1 MIALQEGIIGNQI
14 NRREAL
20 KTTAGVLLAGTGI
33 SVNRTSAAKRADGS
47 TLTNAMHKPI
57 KPPKLVP
64 QDTVGIVS
72 PASAFFTINEPAFQR
87 GVAYLEKA
95 GLHVQVAPHTLD
107 QRQYLNPP
115 AQRRAED
122 LNQMFADPKIKAI
135 FCLSGGSGVNAVLP
149 LLDWEQIER
158 SPKVVMGYSAITAL
172 LIGLYAKVG
181 LATFHGPMILNGF
194 SEYPQPFAYTWQG
207 IEQILFKTEPVGTLK
222 PPAQWTDAYTS
233 EDQSRAMKT
242 NPGWRWL
249 REGKANGRL
258 IGGNLSIMLTLVG
271 TPYWAPLRGAILCLE
286 EVNFG
291 DGLLRK
297 VDESLAQCQQ
307 IGLFDQIAGL
317 VIGKVN
323 ELSEAE
329 EKLFES
335 LIVEYTAGS
344 QFPILTGVDFG
355 HTAPQLTL
363 PIGIQASLDSQQDRF
378 SINEVAVR

>member
-1 MIALQEGIIGNQI
+1 MHKI

-20 KTTAGVLLAGTGI
+20 KVTAGALLAGAGI
-33 SVNRTSAAKRADGS
+33 SANRPSEAESADGS
-47 TLTNAMHKPI
+47 TSINAMHKPI

-72 PASAFFTINEPAFQR
+72 SASAFFPIHESALQR
-87 GVAYLEKA
+87 GIAYLEKV
-95 GLHVQVAPHTLD
+95 GLHVQIAPHTLD
-107 QRQYLNPP
+107 QRQHLNPP
-115 AQRRAED
+115 AQHRAED

-149 LLDWEQIER
+149 LLDWEQIEK
-158 SPKVVMGYSAITAL
+158 SPKIVMGYSAITAL

-181 LATFHGPMILNGF
+181 LVTFHGPMILNGF
-194 SEYPQPFAYTWQG
+194 SEYPQPFPYTWQSL
-207 IEQILFKTEPVGTLK
+207 EQMLFKAEPVGILN
-222 PPAQWTDAYTS
+222 PPTQWTDAYTS
-233 EDQSRAMKT
+233 EDQPRAMKT
-242 NPGWRWL
+242 NPGWQWL
-249 REGKANGRL
+249 REGKAIGQL
-258 IGGNLSIMLTLVG
+258 LGGNLSVMLTLVG
-271 TPYWAPLRGAILCLE
+271 TPYLPSFRGAILYFE

-291 DGLLRK
+291 SGLLRK

-307 IGLFDQIAGL
+307 MGLFDQIAGL

-323 ELSEAE
+323 ELSEEE

-335 LIVEYTAGS
+335 LILEYTTGS
-344 QFPILTGVDFG
+344 QFPILKGVDFG

-378 SINEVAVR
+378 SVDEAAVR

>member
-1 MIALQEGIIGNQI
+1 MNQI

-20 KTTAGVLLAGTGI
+20 KVTASVLLAGTGI
-33 SVNRTSAAKRADGS
+33 SANRPSAAKRADSS
-47 TLTNAMHKPI
+47 TSTNAMHKPI

-87 GVAYLEKA
+87 GIAYLEGA
-95 GLHVQVAPHTLD
+95 GLRVQVAPHTLD
-107 QRQYLNPP
+107 QRQHLNPP
-115 AQRRAED
+115 TQHRAED

-149 LLDWEQIER
+149 LLDWGQIER

-194 SEYPQPFAYTWQG
+194 SEYPQPFAYTWQSV
-207 IEQILFKTEPVGTLK
+207 EQVLFKAEPVGTLK
-222 PPAQWTDAYTS
+222 PPAQWTDAYPS
-233 EDQSRAMKT
+233 EDQPRAMKT

-249 REGKANGRL
+249 REGKASGRL

-297 VDESLAQCQQ
+297 VDKSLAQCQQ
-307 IGLFDQIAGL
+307 MGLFDQIAGL

-323 ELSEAE
+323 ELSEEE

-335 LIVEYTAGS
+335 LILEYTAGS

-363 PIGIQASLDSQQDRF
+363 PIGIQASLNSQQDRF
-378 SINEVAVR
+378 SIDEAAVR

>member
-1 MIALQEGIIGNQI
+1 MNKI

-20 KTTAGVLLAGTGI
+20 KVTAGALLAGTGI
-33 SVNRTSAAKRADGS
+33 STNRPSAAKSADGS
-47 TLTNAMHKPI
+47 TSINAMHKPI

-72 PASAFFTINEPAFQR
+72 PASAFFTIHESALQR
-87 GVAYLEKA
+87 GVAYLEQA
-95 GLHVQVAPHTLD
+95 GLHVQLAPHTLD

-115 AQRRAED
+115 VQHRAED

-135 FCLSGGSGVNAVLP
+135 FCLSGGSGVNAVLS

-158 SPKVVMGYSAITAL
+158 SPKIVMGYSAITAL
-172 LIGLYAKVG
+172 LIGLYAKAG
-181 LATFHGPMILNGF
+181 LVTFHGPMILNGF

-207 IEQILFKTEPVGTLK
+207 VEQILFKTEQVGALK

-233 EDQSRAMKT
+233 EGQPRAMKT
-242 NPGWRWL
+242 NPGWHWL
-249 REGKANGRL
+249 REGKASGRL
-258 IGGNLSIMLTLVG
+258 IGGNLSVMLTLVG
-271 TPYWAPLRGAILCLE
+271 TPYWAPLQGAILCFE

-291 DGLLRK
+291 NGLLRK

-307 IGLFDQIAGL
+307 IGLFNQIAGL

-335 LIVEYTAGS
+335 LILEYTAGS

-378 SINEVAVR
+378 SVDEGAVW

>member
-1 MIALQEGIIGNQI
+1 MNQI

-20 KTTAGVLLAGTGI
+20 KVTASVLLAGTGI
-33 SVNRTSAAKRADGS
+33 SANRPSAAKRADSS
-47 TLTNAMHKPI
+47 TSTNAMHKPI

-87 GVAYLEKA
+87 GIAYLEGA
-95 GLHVQVAPHTLD
+95 GLRVQVAPHTLD
-107 QRQYLNPP
+107 QRQHLNPP
-115 AQRRAED
+115 TQHRAED

-149 LLDWEQIER
+149 LLDWGQIER
-158 SPKVVMGYSAITAL
+158 SPKIVMGYSAITAL

-181 LATFHGPMILNGF
+181 LATFHGPMMLNGF

-207 IEQILFKTEPVGTLK
+207 VEQVLFKTEPVGTLK
-222 PPAQWTDAYTS
+222 PPAQWTDTCYTS
-233 EDQSRAMKT
+233 EDQPRAMKT

-249 REGKANGRL
+249 REGKASGRL

-271 TPYWAPLRGAILCLE
+271 TPYWAPLRGAILYLE
-286 EVNFG
+286 EVNYG
-291 DGLLRK
+291 SGLLREF
-297 VDESLAQCQQ
+297 DELLAQCQQ
-307 IGLFDQIAGL
+307 MGLFDQIAGL

-323 ELSEAE
+323 ELSEEE

-335 LIVEYTAGS
+335 LILEYTAGS

-363 PIGIQASLDSQQDRF
+363 PIGIQASLNSQQDRF
-378 SINEVAVR
+378 SINEAAVR

>member
-1 MIALQEGIIGNQI
+1 MTKI

-20 KTTAGVLLAGTGI
+20 KVTASALLAGTGV
-33 SVNRTSAAKRADGS
+33 STNRPSAAKLVDDS
-47 TLTNAMHKPI
+47 TSINPMCKPI
-57 KPPKLVP
+57 KPPKLDP

-72 PASAFFTINEPAFQR
+72 PAMSFFTVHESALQR

-95 GLHVQVAPHTLD
+95 GLHVQLAPHTLD
-107 QRQYLNPP
+107 QRQHLNPP
-115 AQRRAED
+115 AQHRAED

-158 SPKVVMGYSAITAL
+158 SPKIVMGYSAITAL

-181 LATFHGPMILNGF
+181 LVTFHGPMILNGF
-194 SEYPQPFAYTWQG
+194 SEYPQPFAYTWAG
-207 IEQILFKTEPVGTLK
+207 LEQVLFKPEPVGTLK

-233 EDQSRAMKT
+233 EDQPRAMKT

-249 REGKANGRL
+249 RKGKASGPV
-258 IGGNLSIMLTLVG
+258 IGGNLSVILTLAG
-271 TPYWAPLRGAILCLE
+271 TPYWEPLRGAILCIE

-307 IGLFDQIAGL
+307 MGLFDQVAGL

-323 ELSEAE
+323 ELSAEE

-335 LIVEYTAGS
+335 LILEYTAGS

-355 HTAPQLTL
+355 HTVPQLTL

-378 SINEVAVR
+378 SINEAAVS

>member
-1 MIALQEGIIGNQI
+1 MNKI

-20 KTTAGVLLAGTGI
+20 KVTAGALLAGTGI
-33 SVNRTSAAKRADGS
+33 SVNRPSAAKYADGS
-47 TLTNAMHKPI
+47 TSINARHKPI

-72 PASAFFTINEPAFQR
+72 PASAFFTIHESALQR
-87 GVAYLEKA
+87 GVTYLEKT
-95 GLHVQVAPHTLD
+95 GLHVQLAPHTLD
-107 QRQYLNPP
+107 RRQHLNPP
-115 AQRRAED
+115 VQHRAED

-149 LLDWEQIER
+149 LLDWEQIEK
-158 SPKVVMGYSAITAL
+158 SPKIVMGYSAITAL

-181 LATFHGPMILNGF
+181 LVTFHGPMILNGF
-194 SEYPQPFAYTWQG
+194 SEYPQPFAYTWQTV
-207 IEQILFKTEPVGTLK
+207 EQALFKAEPVGILNL
-222 PPAQWTDAYTS
+222 PAQWTDAYTT
-233 EDQSRAMKT
+233 EDRPRAMKT
-242 NPGWRWL
+242 NPGWHWL
-249 REGKANGRL
+249 REGKASGPL
-258 IGGNLSIMLTLVG
+258 IGGNLSVMLTLVG
-271 TPYWAPLRGAILCLE
+271 TPYWLPLRDAILCLE

-291 DGLLRK
+291 NGLLRK

-307 IGLFDQIAGL
+307 IGMFDQIAGL

-323 ELSEAE
+323 ELSEEE
-329 EKLFES
+329 EKLLES
-335 LIVEYTAGS
+335 LILEYTAGS

-378 SINEVAVR
+378 SINEAAVR

>member
-1 MIALQEGIIGNQI
+1 MHKI
-14 NRREAL
+14 NRRDAL
-20 KTTAGVLLAGTGI
+20 KVTAGALLVGTGI
-33 SVNRTSAAKRADGS
+33 SASHPSAAQSADGS
-47 TLTNAMHKPI
+47 TSINVMRKPI

-72 PASAFFTINEPAFQR
+72 TASAFFPIHESALQR
-87 GVAYLEKA
+87 GIAYLEKA
-95 GLHVQVAPHTLD
+95 GLHVRLAQHTLN
-107 QRQYLNPP
+107 QRQHLNPP
-115 AQRRAED
+115 AIHRAED

-149 LLDWEQIER
+149 LLDWKQIEK

-181 LATFHGPMILNGF
+181 LITFHGPMILNGF
-194 SEYPQPFAYTWQG
+194 SEYPQPFAYTWEG
-207 IEQILFKTEPVGTLK
+207 VEQVLFKTEPVGALK

-233 EDQSRAMKT
+233 EDQPRAMKT

-249 REGKANGRL
+249 REGKASGPT
-258 IGGNLSIMLTLVG
+258 IAGNLSVMLTLVG
-271 TPYWAPLRGAILCLE
+271 TPYWVPFRGAILCFE

-291 DGLLRK
+291 SGLLRK

-307 IGLFDQIAGL
+307 MGLFDQIAGL

-323 ELSEAE
+323 ELSEEE

-335 LIVEYTAGS
+335 LILEYTAGS

-378 SINEVAVR
+378 SIDEAAVR

>member
-1 MIALQEGIIGNQI
+1 MNKI
-14 NRREAL
+14 NRRQAL
-20 KTTAGVLLAGTGI
+20 KVTAGALLAGPGI
-33 SVNRTSAAKRADGS
+33 SANRPPKAESADGS
-47 TLTNAMHKPI
+47 TSPKAMRRPI
-57 KPPKLVP
+57 KPPKLVA

-72 PASAFFTINEPAFQR
+72 PASAFFMAHESALQR
-87 GVAYLEKA
+87 AVAHLEKA
-95 GLHVQVAPHTLD
+95 GLWVQLAPHTLD
-107 QRQYLNPP
+107 QRQHLNPP
-115 AQRRAED
+115 AQHRAED
-122 LNQMFADPKIKAI
+122 LNQMFADPKVKAI
-135 FCLSGGSGVNAVLP
+135 FCLSGGSGVNAILP
-149 LLDWEQIER
+149 LLDWEQIEK

-181 LATFHGPMILNGF
+181 LVTFHGPMILNGF

-207 IEQILFKTEPVGTLK
+207 VEQVLFKTEPVGALK

-233 EDQSRAMKT
+233 EDQPRAMKT

-249 REGKANGRL
+249 RQGKGSGPV
-258 IGGNLSIMLTLVG
+258 IGGNLSVMLTLVG
-271 TPYWAPLRGAILCLE
+271 TPYRAPFRGAILCLE

-291 DGLLRK
+291 SGLLRK
-297 VDESLAQCQQ
+297 VDESLAQYQQ
-307 IGLFDQIAGL
+307 MGLFDQIAGL

-335 LIVEYTAGS
+335 LILEYTAGS

-363 PIGIQASLDSQQDRF
+363 PIGIQASLDSQQNRF
-378 SINEVAVR
+378 SIDEAAVW

>member
-1 MIALQEGIIGNQI
+1 MNKI

-20 KTTAGVLLAGTGI
+20 KVTAGVLLAGTGI
-33 SVNRTSAAKRADGS
+33 SANRPSAAKRIDDS
-47 TLTNAMHKPI
+47 TSINAMHKPI
-57 KPPKLVP
+57 KPPKLVA

-72 PASAFFTINEPAFQR
+72 PASAFFAINEPAFQR

-107 QRQYLNPP
+107 QRQHLNPP
-115 AQRRAED
+115 VQHRAED

-135 FCLSGGSGVNAVLP
+135 FCLSGGSGVNAILP
-149 LLDWEQIER
+149 LLDWKQIER
-158 SPKVVMGYSAITAL
+158 SPKIVMGYSAITAL

-181 LATFHGPMILNGF
+181 LVTFHGPMILNGF

-207 IEQILFKTEPVGTLK
+207 LEQVLFKTEPVGTLK

-233 EDQSRAMKT
+233 EDQPRAMKT
-242 NPGWRWL
+242 NPGWHWL
-249 REGKANGRL
+249 REGKASGPL
-258 IGGNLSIMLTLVG
+258 IGGNLSVMLTLIG
-271 TPYWAPLRGAILCLE
+271 TPYWAPLRGALLCFE

-307 IGLFDQIAGL
+307 TGLFDQIAGL
-317 VIGKVN
+317 VIGKIN
-323 ELSEAE
+323 ELSEEE

-335 LIVEYTAGS
+335 LILEYTAGS

-363 PIGIQASLDSQQDRF
+363 PIGIQAFLDSQQDRF
-378 SINEVAVR
+378 SINEAAVQ

>member
-1 MIALQEGIIGNQI
+1 MNKIS
-14 NRREAL
+14 RREAL
-20 KTTAGVLLAGTGI
+20 RVTAGALLAGAGI
-33 SVNRTSAAKRADGS
+33 SVPPPSAAKSADGS
-47 TLTNAMHKPI
+47 TSINAMPKPI
-57 KPPKLVP
+57 KPAKLVP

-72 PASAFFTINEPAFQR
+72 PAMSFFPIHESALQR
-87 GVAYLEKA
+87 GVAYLEKI
-95 GLHVQVAPHTLD
+95 GLRVQLAPHTLD

-115 AQRRAED
+115 ARHRADD
-122 LNQMFADPKIKAI
+122 LNQMFADRKIKAI

-149 LLDWEQIER
+149 LLDWKQIEK
-158 SPKVVMGYSAITAL
+158 SPKIVMGYSAITAL

-181 LATFHGPMILNGF
+181 LVTFHGPMILNGF

-207 IEQILFKTEPVGTLK
+207 LEQMLFETEPVGALK
-222 PPAQWTDAYTS
+222 PPAQWTDAYTN
-233 EDQSRAMKT
+233 EDEPRAMQT

-249 REGKANGRL
+249 REGKASGPV
-258 IGGNLSIMLTLVG
+258 IGGNLSVMLTLVG
-271 TPYWAPLRGAILCLE
+271 TPYWAPLRGAIWCVE

-291 DGLLRK
+291 NGLLRK

-307 IGLFDQIAGL
+307 IGLFNQIAGL

-323 ELSEAE
+323 ELSEEE

-335 LIVEYTAGS
+335 LILEYTAGS

-363 PIGIQASLDSQQDRF
+363 PIGIQASLNSQGDPF
-378 SINEVAVR
+378 SIDEAAVR

>member
-1 MIALQEGIIGNQI
+1 MNKI

-20 KTTAGVLLAGTGI
+20 KVTAGTLLAGTGI
-33 SVNRTSAAKRADGS
+33 AANRPSEAKRAQDS
-47 TLTNAMHKPI
+47 TSINPTRKPI
-57 KPPKLVP
+57 KPPKLAP

-72 PASAFFTINEPAFQR
+72 PAMSFFTVHESALQR
-87 GVAYLEKA
+87 GVAYLEKV
-95 GLHVQVAPHTLD
+95 GLRVQLAPHTLD
-107 QRQYLNPP
+107 QRQHLNPP
-115 AQRRAED
+115 SQHRAED

-135 FCLSGGSGVNAVLP
+135 FCLSGGSGVNAILP

-158 SPKVVMGYSAITAL
+158 SPKIVMGYSAITAL

-181 LATFHGPMILNGF
+181 LVTFHGPMILDGF
-194 SEYPQPFAYTWQG
+194 SEYPQPFAYTRQG

-222 PPAQWTDAYTS
+222 PPVQWTDAYTS
-233 EDQSRAMKT
+233 EEQPRAMKT

-249 REGKANGRL
+249 REGKASGRL
-258 IGGNLSIMLTLVG
+258 LGGNLSVMLTLIG
-271 TPYWAPLRGAILCLE
+271 TPYWSPLRGAILCIE

-291 DGLLRK
+291 SGLLRK

-307 IGLFDQIAGL
+307 MGLFDQIAGL

-323 ELSEAE
+323 ELSKE
-329 EKLFES
+329 EETLFES
-335 LIVEYTAGS
+335 LILEYTAGS

-378 SINEVAVR
+378 SIDEAAVS

>member
-1 MIALQEGIIGNQI
+1 MNKI

-20 KTTAGVLLAGTGI
+20 KGTAGVLLAGTGI
-33 SVNRTSAAKRADGS
+33 SASPPSDAQSADDSTSINTTRT
-47 TLTNAMHKPI
+47 PI

-72 PASAFFTINEPAFQR
+72 PASSFFPVHESALQR
-87 GVAYLEKA
+87 GIAYLERV
-95 GLHVQVAPHTLD
+95 GLRVQLAPHALN
-107 QRQYLNPP
+107 QRQHLNPP
-115 AQRRAED
+115 ARHRAED

-135 FCLSGGSGVNAVLP
+135 FCLSGGSGVNAILP
-149 LLDWEQIER
+149 LLDWKQIEK

-172 LIGLYAKVG
+172 LIGLYAKAG
-181 LATFHGPMILNGF
+181 LVTFHGPMILNGF
-194 SEYPQPFAYTWQG
+194 SEYPQPFAYTWRG
-207 IEQILFKTEPVGTLK
+207 VEQVLFKTEPVGALK
-222 PPAQWTDAYTS
+222 PPAQWTDAYTT
-233 EDQSRAMKT
+233 EDQPRAMKT

-249 REGKANGRL
+249 REGKASGPA
-258 IGGNLSIMLTLVG
+258 ICGNLSVILTLVG
-271 TPYWAPLRGAILCLE
+271 TPYSPPFRGAILCLE

-291 DGLLRK
+291 SGLLRK

-307 IGLFDQIAGL
+307 MGLFDQIAGL

-335 LIVEYTAGS
+335 LILEYTAGS

-378 SINEVAVR
+378 SIDEAAVR

>member
-1 MIALQEGIIGNQI
+1 MNKI

-20 KTTAGVLLAGTGI
+20 KVTAGALLAGAGI
-33 SVNRTSAAKRADGS
+33 SVNRPSAAKYADGS
-47 TLTNAMHKPI
+47 TSINAMHKPI

-72 PASAFFTINEPAFQR
+72 PASAFFTIHESALQR
-87 GVAYLEKA
+87 GVTYLEKT
-95 GLHVQVAPHTLD
+95 GLHVQLAPHMLD
-107 QRQYLNPP
+107 RRQHLNPP
-115 AQRRAED
+115 VQHRAED

-149 LLDWEQIER
+149 LLDWEQIEK
-158 SPKVVMGYSAITAL
+158 SPKIVMGYSAITAL
-172 LIGLYAKVG
+172 LLGLYAKVG
-181 LATFHGPMILNGF
+181 LVTFHGPMILNGF
-194 SEYPQPFAYTWQG
+194 SEYPQPFAYTWQAV
-207 IEQILFKTEPVGTLK
+207 EQALFKAEPVGILNL
-222 PPAQWTDAYTS
+222 PAQWTDAYTT
-233 EDQSRAMKT
+233 EDQPRAMKT
-242 NPGWRWL
+242 NPGWHWL
-249 REGKANGRL
+249 REGKASGPL
-258 IGGNLSIMLTLVG
+258 IGGNLSVMLTLVS
-271 TPYWAPLRGAILCLE
+271 TPYWVPLRGAILCLE

-291 DGLLRK
+291 SGLLRK

-323 ELSEAE
+323 ELSEEE
-329 EKLFES
+329 EKLLES
-335 LIVEYTAGS
+335 LILEYTAGF

-378 SINEVAVR
+378 GINEAAVR

>member
-1 MIALQEGIIGNQI
+1 MNEI

-20 KTTAGVLLAGTGI
+20 KVTASALLAGTGI
-33 SVNRTSAAKRADGS
+33 SANRPSEAESTDGS
-47 TLTNAMHKPI
+47 NSINAMHKPI

-72 PASAFFTINEPAFQR
+72 PASAFFTIHESALQR
-87 GVAYLEKA
+87 GVAYLEQT
-95 GLHVQVAPHTLD
+95 GLHVQIAPHTLD
-107 QRQYLNPP
+107 QRQHLNPP
-115 AQRRAED
+115 AQHRAED

-149 LLDWEQIER
+149 LLAWDQIEG
-158 SPKVVMGYSAITAL
+158 SPKIVMGYSAITAL
-172 LIGLYAKVG
+172 LIGLYTKVG
-181 LATFHGPMILNGF
+181 LVTFHGPMILNGF
-194 SEYPQPFAYTWQG
+194 SEYPQPFAYTWQSV
-207 IEQILFKTEPVGTLK
+207 EQILFKTEPAGILK

-233 EDQSRAMKT
+233 EDQPRAMKT

-249 REGKANGRL
+249 REGKASGQL
-258 IGGNLSIMLTLVG
+258 LGGNLSVMLTLVG
-271 TPYWAPLRGAILCLE
+271 TPYLPPLRGAIVCFE

-291 DGLLRK
+291 SGLLRK

-307 IGLFDQIAGL
+307 MGLFDQIAGL

-323 ELSEAE
+323 ELSEEE

-335 LIVEYTAGS
+335 LILEYTAGS

-363 PIGIQASLDSQQDRF
+363 PIGIQATLDSQQDRF
-378 SINEVAVR
+378 SVDGAAVR

>member
-1 MIALQEGIIGNQI
+1 MNKI

-20 KTTAGVLLAGTGI
+20 KVTAGVLLAGAGI
-33 SVNRTSAAKRADGS
+33 STNRPSAAKRADGS
-47 TLTNAMHKPI
+47 TSISAMHQPI
-57 KPPKLVP
+57 KPPKLVT

-87 GVAYLEKA
+87 GVAYLEQA
-95 GLHVQVAPHTLD
+95 GLRVQLAPHTLD
-107 QRQYLNPP
+107 QRQHLSPP
-115 AQRRAED
+115 AQHRAED

-172 LIGLYAKVG
+172 LIALYAKVG
-181 LATFHGPMILNGF
+181 LVTFHGPMILNGF

-207 IEQILFKTEPVGTLK
+207 VEQMLFRAEPVGTLK
-222 PPAQWTDAYTS
+222 PPAQWTDTYTS
-233 EDQSRAMKT
+233 EDQPRAMKR

-249 REGKANGRL
+249 REGKASGRL
-258 IGGNLSIMLTLVG
+258 IGGNLDTMLTLVG
-271 TPYWAPLRGAILCLE
+271 TPYLPPLQGTLLCLE
-286 EVNFG
+286 QVNFG
-291 DGLLRK
+291 DGQLLRK

-307 IGLFDQIAGL
+307 MGLFNQIAGL

-323 ELSEAE
+323 ELSEGE
-329 EKLFES
+329 ERLFES
-335 LIVEYTAGS
+335 LILEYTAGS

-363 PIGIQASLDSQQDRF
+363 PIGIQASFDSQQDRF
-378 SINEVAVR
+378 SVDEAAIR

>member
-1 MIALQEGIIGNQI
+1 MNKI

-20 KTTAGVLLAGTGI
+20 KVTAGALLAGTGI
-33 SVNRTSAAKRADGS
+33 SANRSSAAKHVDDS
-47 TLTNAMHKPI
+47 TSINPMHKPI

-72 PASAFFTINEPAFQR
+72 PAMSFFTAHESALQR
-87 GVAYLEKA
+87 GAAYLEGA

-107 QRQYLNPP
+107 QRQHLNPP
-115 AQRRAED
+115 PQHRAED

-158 SPKVVMGYSAITAL
+158 SPKIVMGYSAITAL

-181 LATFHGPMILNGF
+181 LVTFHGPMILNGF
-194 SEYPQPFAYTWQG
+194 SEYPQPFAYTRQG

-233 EDQSRAMKT
+233 EDQPRAMKT

-249 REGKANGRL
+249 RQGKANGPL
-258 IGGNLSIMLTLVG
+258 IGGNLSVLLTLVG
-271 TPYWAPLRGAILCLE
+271 TPYWAPLQGTILCIE

-291 DGLLRK
+291 SGLLRK

-307 IGLFDQIAGL
+307 MGLFGQIAGL

-323 ELSEAE
+323 ELSEEE

-335 LIVEYTAGS
+335 LILDYTAGS

-363 PIGIQASLDSQQDRF
+363 PIGIQASLDSQQDLF
-378 SINEVAVR
+378 SIDEAAVW

>member
-1 MIALQEGIIGNQI
+1 MDKI

-20 KTTAGVLLAGTGI
+20 KGTAGVLLAGVGI
-33 SVNRTSAAKRADGS
+33 SANRAPEAESADGS
-47 TLTNAMHKPI
+47 TSHDTMHTFI
-57 KPPKLVP
+57 KPPKLVS

-72 PASAFFTINEPAFQR
+72 PASAFFPIHESALQR
-87 GVAYLEKA
+87 AIAHLEKA
-95 GLHVQVAPHTLD
+95 GLRVQVAPHTLD
-107 QRQYLNPP
+107 QRQHLNPP
-115 AQRRAED
+115 TQRRAED

-149 LLDWEQIER
+149 LLDWEQIES

-172 LIGLYAKVG
+172 LIGLYAKIG
-181 LATFHGPMILNGF
+181 LVTFHGPMILNGF

-207 IEQILFKTEPVGTLK
+207 VEQVLFKTEPVGALK

-233 EDQSRAMKT
+233 EDQPRAMKT

-249 REGKANGRL
+249 RTGKADGRL
-258 IGGNLSIMLTLVG
+258 IGGNLSVMLTLVG
-271 TPYWAPLRGAILCLE
+271 TPYWSPVQGAILCFE

-307 IGLFDQIAGL
+307 MRLFDQIAGL

-323 ELSEAE
+323 ELSKE
-329 EKLFES
+329 EEQLFES
-335 LIVEYTAGS
+335 LILEYTAGS

-363 PIGIQASLDSQQDRF
+363 PIGVQASLNSGQDRF
-378 SINEVAVR
+378 SIDEAAVS

>member
-1 MIALQEGIIGNQI
+1 VHKI
-14 NRREAL
+14 NRRDAL
-20 KTTAGVLLAGTGI
+20 KVTAGALLAGTGI
-33 SVNRTSAAKRADGS
+33 SVSHPSAAQSVDGS
-47 TLTNAMHKPI
+47 TSINPMHEPI

-72 PASAFFTINEPAFQR
+72 PASSFFPIHESALQR

-95 GLHVQVAPHTLD
+95 GLHVQLAPHTLD
-107 QRQYLNPP
+107 QRQHLNPP
-115 AQRRAED
+115 AQHRAED

-149 LLDWEQIER
+149 LLDWKQIEK

-181 LATFHGPMILNGF
+181 LITFHGPMILNGF
-194 SEYPQPFAYTWQG
+194 SEYPQPFAYTWEG
-207 IEQILFKTEPVGTLK
+207 VEQVLFKTEPVGALK
-222 PPAQWTDAYTS
+222 PPAQWTDTYTS
-233 EDQSRAMKT
+233 EDQPRAMKT

-249 REGKANGRL
+249 RAGKASGPT
-258 IGGNLSIMLTLVG
+258 IAGNLSVMLTLAS
-271 TPYWAPLRGAILCLE
+271 TPYWVPLRGAILCFE

-291 DGLLRK
+291 SGLLRK

-307 IGLFDQIAGL
+307 MGLFDQIAGL

-323 ELSEAE
+323 ELSEEE

-335 LIVEYTAGS
+335 LILEYTAGS

-363 PIGIQASLDSQQDRF
+363 PIGIQASLDSGQDRF
-378 SINEVAVR
+378 SIDEAAVR

>member
-1 MIALQEGIIGNQI
+1 MNQI

-20 KTTAGVLLAGTGI
+20 KVTASVLLAGTGI
-33 SVNRTSAAKRADGS
+33 SANRPSEAKGADNSTS
-47 TLTNAMHKPI
+47 TNAMHKLI
-57 KPPKLVP
+57 KPPKLAP

-87 GVAYLEKA
+87 WIAYLEGA
-95 GLHVQVAPHTLD
+95 GLRVQVAPHTLD
-107 QRQYLNPP
+107 QRQHLNPP
-115 AQRRAED
+115 TQHRAED

-149 LLDWEQIER
+149 LLDWGQIEK
-158 SPKVVMGYSAITAL
+158 SPKIVMGYSAITAL

-181 LATFHGPMILNGF
+181 LVTFHGPMILNGF
-194 SEYPQPFAYTWQG
+194 SEYPQPFAYTCQG
-207 IEQILFKTEPVGTLK
+207 VEQTLFKIESVGTLK

-233 EDQSRAMKT
+233 EDQPRAMKT

-249 REGKANGRL
+249 REGKASGRL
-258 IGGNLSIMLTLVG
+258 IGGNLSIMLTLGG

-286 EVNFG
+286 EANFG

-307 IGLFDQIAGL
+307 MGLFDQIAGL

-323 ELSEAE
+323 ELSEEE
-329 EKLFES
+329 EKLLES
-335 LIVEYTAGS
+335 LILEYTAGS

-363 PIGIQASLDSQQDRF
+363 PIGIQTSLDSQQDRF
-378 SINEVAVR
+378 SIDEAAVC

>member
-1 MIALQEGIIGNQI
+1 MDKI

-20 KTTAGVLLAGTGI
+20 KGTAGVLLAGAGI
-33 SVNRTSAAKRADGS
+33 SANRAPEAESADGS
-47 TLTNAMHKPI
+47 TSHDTMRELI
-57 KPPKLVP
+57 KPPKLAS

-72 PASAFFTINEPAFQR
+72 PASAFFPIHESALQR
-87 GVAYLEKA
+87 GVAFLEQV
-95 GLHVQVAPHTLD
+95 GLRVQVAPHTLD
-107 QRQYLNPP
+107 QRQHLNPP
-115 AQRRAED
+115 TQHRAED

-158 SPKVVMGYSAITAL
+158 SPKIVMGYSAITAL
-172 LIGLYAKVG
+172 LIGLYTKIG
-181 LATFHGPMILNGF
+181 LVTFHGPMILNGF

-207 IEQILFKTEPVGTLK
+207 IEQVLFKTEPVGALK

-233 EDQSRAMKT
+233 DDRPRATQK

-249 REGKANGRL
+249 RDGKATGPL
-258 IGGNLSIMLTLVG
+258 IGGNLSVTLTLVG
-271 TPYWAPLRGAILCLE
+271 TPYWAPLRGAILCFE

-307 IGLFDQIAGL
+307 MGLFDQIAGL

-323 ELSEAE
+323 ELSEEE

-335 LIVEYTAGS
+335 LILEYTAGS

-363 PIGIQASLDSQQDRF
+363 PIGVQASLNSQQDRF
-378 SINEVAVR
+378 SIDEAAVS

>member
-1 MIALQEGIIGNQI
+1 MHKI
-14 NRREAL
+14 NRRDAL
-20 KTTAGVLLAGTGI
+20 KVSAGALLAGTGI
-33 SVNRTSAAKRADGS
+33 SANRPAVAKHADGS
-47 TLTNAMHKPI
+47 TSINPMREPI

-72 PASAFFTINEPAFQR
+72 PASAFFPIHESALQR
-87 GVAYLEKA
+87 GVAYLKQA
-95 GLHVQVAPHTLD
+95 GLHVQLAPHTLN
-107 QRQYLNPP
+107 QRQHLNPP
-115 AQRRAED
+115 AIHRAED
-122 LNQMFADPKIKAI
+122 LNQMFTDPKIKAV

-149 LLDWEQIER
+149 LLDWEQIEK
-158 SPKVVMGYSAITAL
+158 SPKIVMGYSAITAL

-181 LATFHGPMILNGF
+181 LITFHGPMILNGF
-194 SEYPQPFAYTWQG
+194 SEYPQPFAYTWEG
-207 IEQILFKTEPVGTLK
+207 VEQVLFKTEPVGALK

-233 EDQSRAMKT
+233 EDQPRTMKT

-249 REGKANGRL
+249 REGKASGPT
-258 IGGNLSIMLTLVG
+258 IAGNLSVMLTLVG
-271 TPYWAPLRGAILCLE
+271 TPYWAPLRGAILCFE

-291 DGLLRK
+291 SGLLRK

-323 ELSEAE
+323 ELSEEE

-335 LIVEYTAGS
+335 LILEYTAGS

-363 PIGIQASLDSQQDRF
+363 PIGIQASLDSQQDQF
-378 SINEVAVR
+378 SIDEAAVR

>member
-1 MIALQEGIIGNQI
+1 MNQI

-20 KTTAGVLLAGTGI
+20 KATAGVLLAGTGI
-33 SVNRTSAAKRADGS
+33 SANRSSEAKNADGS
-47 TLTNAMHKPI
+47 PSINAMHKPI
-57 KPPKLVP
+57 KPPKLAP

-72 PASAFFTINEPAFQR
+72 PAMSFFTLHKSALQR
-87 GVAYLEKA
+87 GVAYLEGA
-95 GLHVQVAPHTLD
+95 GLRVQVAPHTLD
-107 QRQYLNPP
+107 QRQHLNPP
-115 AQRRAED
+115 AQHRAED

-158 SPKVVMGYSAITAL
+158 APKVVMGYSAITAL

-181 LATFHGPMILNGF
+181 LVTFHGPMILNGF
-194 SEYPQPFAYTWQG
+194 SEYPQPFAYTRQG
-207 IEQILFKTEPVGTLK
+207 IAQVLFKAEPAGILK
-222 PPAQWTDAYTS
+222 LPAQWTDAYTS
-233 EDQSRAMKT
+233 ENQPRALKT
-242 NPGWRWL
+242 NPGWHWL
-249 REGKANGRL
+249 REGKASGPL
-258 IGGNLSIMLTLVG
+258 IGGNLSVMLTLVG

-291 DGLLRK
+291 NGLLRK

-307 IGLFDQIAGL
+307 MGLFDQIGGL

-323 ELSEAE
+323 ELSDAE
-329 EKLFES
+329 EKLFKS
-335 LIVEYTAGS
+335 LIREYTTGS

-363 PIGIQASLDSQQDRF
+363 PIGIQSSLDSQQDQF
-378 SINEVAVR
+378 SIDEASVR